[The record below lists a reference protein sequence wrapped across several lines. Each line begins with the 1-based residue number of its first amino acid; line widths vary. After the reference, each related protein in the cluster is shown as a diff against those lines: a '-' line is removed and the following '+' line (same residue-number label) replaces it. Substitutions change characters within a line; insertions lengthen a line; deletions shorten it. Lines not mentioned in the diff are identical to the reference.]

1 MKCPILS
8 QRLRARFGAY
18 MLVSTLF
25 LVLAGCVTQ
34 RIVWS
39 PDGKQAAVLTDEGL
53 YLCDADGTISGLL
66 LPDVVTVAWFKD
78 SRRLAVDRSQSCTNW
93 HGLAA
98 VLNPQSQEN
107 IRRAATELLAKLQKG
122 NRDQVLEAEHRSEEK
137 PFFAR
142 LLYLRDEG
150 GDAALKLLEGAKELK
165 DLKVDVSTLAVAQVS
180 NGVLD
185 VGPILTAEI
194 GAIVEI
200 RISPNSA
207 ALAYTAEDGLS
218 VVAVGGGE
226 PPRLVAGMAADYPDW
241 SPDGN
246 SLVYITTTTTNST
259 DDIKLGVLTRRRV
272 LNERGQVEIQSAK
285 DDLAGLLFNE
295 QARVRCLRDGRILFA
310 SEEWRLPVTTN
321 DLPQRQ
327 QLFALDPERQ
337 STLTPLVPRGTQEML
352 PPSLSSFEVSP
363 DEKRVAVGGDK
374 SSVAVFTLASGNV
387 ELVQD
392 ATGTDLKS
400 IPCWRS
406 ATELCYIAIQSSN
419 TNQPKAEVA
428 LWENGKTRVIS
439 RTWPAQAR
447 KGLLE

>member
-1 MKCPILS
+1 MKTQIFP
-8 QRLRARFGAY
+8 QRIRARFGAKL
-18 MLVSTLF
+18 LVSGLL

-39 PDGKQAAVLTDEGL
+39 PDGKQAAVLTSEGL
-53 YLCDADGTISGLL
+53 YLCDADGKISGLL
-66 LPDVVTVAWFKD
+66 LPDVSTVSWFKD
-78 SRRLAVDRSQSCTNW
+78 SRRLAIARSQSCTNW
-93 HGLAA
+93 HCVAA
-98 VLNPQSQEN
+98 ALNPQSQQD
-107 IRRAATELLAKLQKG
+107 IRRGAAELLAKLQKG
-122 NRDQVLEAEHRSEEK
+122 NRDQVLEAESRSEEK
-137 PFFAR
+137 QFFAR

-185 VGPILTAEI
+185 VGPVLAAEI
-194 GAIVEI
+194 GGVVDI
-200 RISPNSA
+200 RISPNGA
-207 ALAYTAEDGLS
+207 AVAYTAENGLS
-218 VVAVGGGE
+218 VVALGGGE
-226 PPRLVAGMAADYPDW
+226 PARLVAGMAAAYPDW

-246 SLVYITTTTTNST
+246 SLVYITTATTNST

-272 LNERGQVEIQSAK
+272 LNERGQVEIQNAK
-285 DDLAGLLFNE
+285 DDLAGLLFND

-352 PPSLSSFEVSP
+352 PAGLSYFEVSP

-374 SSVAVFTLASGNV
+374 SRVAVFTLASGNV
-387 ELVQD
+387 ELLQD
-392 ATGTDLKS
+392 ATDTDLKS

-406 ATELCYIAIQSSN
+406 ASELCFIAIQSAN
-419 TNQPKAEVA
+419 TNQHKAEVA
-428 LWENGKTRVIS
+428 LWQNGKTRFIS
-439 RTWPAQAR
+439 RTWPEPAR

>member
-8 QRLRARFGAY
+8 QRIRARFGAK

-53 YLCDADGTISGLL
+53 YLCDADGEISGLL
-66 LPDVVTVAWFKD
+66 LPDVTTVAWFKD
-78 SRRLAVDRSQSCTNW
+78 SRRLAVDRSLSCTNW

-98 VLNPQSQEN
+98 VLNPQSQES
-107 IRRAATELLAKLQKG
+107 IRRAATELLAKLRKG
-122 NRDQVLEAEHRSEEK
+122 NRDEVLEAEHRSEEK

-150 GDAALKLLEGAKELK
+150 GDAAHKLLEGAKELK

-185 VGPILTAEI
+185 VGPILAAEI
-194 GAIVEI
+194 GGIVEI
-200 RISPNSA
+200 RISPNGA
-207 ALAYTAEDGLS
+207 AIAYTAEDGLS
-218 VVAVGGGE
+218 VVTIGGGE
-226 PPRLVAGMAADYPDW
+226 PARLVAGMAAAYPDW

-246 SLVYITTTTTNST
+246 SLVYITTATTNST
-259 DDIKLGVLTRRRV
+259 DDIKLGVLTRRCV

-285 DDLAGLLFNE
+285 DDLAGLLFND

-352 PPSLSSFEVSP
+352 PANLSCFEVSP

-392 ATGTDLKS
+392 ATDTDLKS

-406 ATELCYIAIQSSN
+406 ASELCYIAIQSSN
-419 TNQPKAEVA
+419 TNQHKAEVA

-439 RTWPAQAR
+439 RTWPAPAR
-447 KGLLE
+447 KGVLE